1 MAEKIKTEY
10 KAGKKVVTFPDG
22 KVREIK
28 KEEVQ
33 SFRQHLLNQKTNI
46 ETQLSRVDAD
56 LVEIEK
62 SKKVIVE

>member
-1 MAEKIKTEY
+1 MADKIKTAY

-62 SKKVIVE
+62 SKQVIVE